1 MRSGLFVSVAR
12 SSRREFGNRRLGMEI
27 DFEKMQGLAP
37 AVIQD
42 AATGELLMV
51 GFMNRE
57 ALEMTLKTG
66 FVTFYSRT
74 RQALWTKGETS
85 GNRLEVVAAWT
96 DCDQDT
102 VLLRVRV
109 LGEGK
114 VCHSGTRSCFTQ
126 KLPLECALGAA
137 QQSKGAQERASR

>member
-1 MRSGLFVSVAR
+1 
-12 SSRREFGNRRLGMEI
+12 MEI
-27 DFEKMQGLAP
+27 DFAKMEGLVP

-42 AATGELLMV
+42 AGDGELLMV

-57 ALEMTLKTG
+57 ALEMTLGTG

-74 RQALWTKGETS
+74 RQKLWTKGESS
-85 GNRLEVVAAWT
+85 GNRLQVAAAWT
-96 DCDQDT
+96 DCDRDT

-114 VCHSGTRSCFTQ
+114 VCHNGTRSCFTEQ
-126 KLPLECALGAA
+126 LQLGRAALGPALFEPEKFKPEKLEPEKA
-137 QQSKGAQERASR
+137 ER

>member
-1 MRSGLFVSVAR
+1 
-12 SSRREFGNRRLGMEI
+12 MEI
-27 DFEKMQGLAP
+27 DFDKMQGLAP

-42 AATGELLMV
+42 SVTGELLMV

-57 ALEMTLKTG
+57 ALNATLRTRY
-66 FVTFYSRT
+66 VTFYSRT
-74 RQALWTKGETS
+74 RQKLWTKGETS

-96 DCDQDT
+96 DCDRDT

-114 VCHSGTRSCFTQ
+114 VCHMGSRSCFMQ
-126 KLPLECALGAA
+126 ELPLAPAPAEEEA
-137 QQSKGAQERASR
+137 RP

>member
-1 MRSGLFVSVAR
+1 
-12 SSRREFGNRRLGMEI
+12 MEI
-27 DFEKMQGLAP
+27 NFEKMQGLAP

-42 AATGELLMV
+42 AGTGELLMV

-57 ALEMTLKTG
+57 ALETTLRTG

-74 RQALWTKGETS
+74 RQRLWTKGETS
-85 GNRLEVVAAWT
+85 GNRLEVTAALT
-96 DCDQDT
+96 DCDRDT

-114 VCHSGTRSCFTQ
+114 VCHTGSRSCFTEELQ
-126 KLPLECALGAA
+126 LGAA
-137 QQSKGAQERASR
+137 AMAAAEETRR

>member
-1 MRSGLFVSVAR
+1 
-12 SSRREFGNRRLGMEI
+12 MEI
-27 DFEKMQGLAP
+27 DFDKMQGLAP

-57 ALEMTLKTG
+57 ALDTTLQTG

-74 RQALWTKGETS
+74 RKRLWTKGETS
-85 GNRLEVVAAWT
+85 GNRLEVTAAWT
-96 DCDQDT
+96 DCDRDT

-114 VCHSGTRSCFTQ
+114 VCHTGSRSCFTE
-126 KLPLECALGAA
+126 KLQLGAA
-137 QQSKGAQERASR
+137 AMAAAEETRR

>member
-1 MRSGLFVSVAR
+1 
-12 SSRREFGNRRLGMEI
+12 MEI
-27 DFEKMQGLAP
+27 DFDKMQGLAP
-37 AVIQD
+37 AVIQE

-57 ALEMTLKTG
+57 ALDTTLQTG

-74 RQALWTKGETS
+74 RKRLWTKGETS
-85 GNRLEVVAAWT
+85 GNRLEVTAAWT
-96 DCDQDT
+96 DCDRDT

-114 VCHSGTRSCFTQ
+114 VCHTGSRSCFTE
-126 KLPLECALGAA
+126 KLQLSAA
-137 QQSKGAQERASR
+137 AMAAAEETRR

>member
-1 MRSGLFVSVAR
+1 
-12 SSRREFGNRRLGMEI
+12 MEI

-42 AATGELLMV
+42 AASGELLMV

-57 ALEMTLKTG
+57 ALDTTLRTR

-74 RQALWTKGETS
+74 RQTLWTKGETS
-85 GNRLEVVAAWT
+85 GNRLQVLAAWT
-96 DCDQDT
+96 DCDHDT

-109 LGEGK
+109 LGAGK
-114 VCHSGTRSCFTQ
+114 VCHTGSRSCFTQ
-126 KLPLECALGAA
+126 ELDLGNAPVEEEA
-137 QQSKGAQERASR
+137 RR

>member
-1 MRSGLFVSVAR
+1 
-12 SSRREFGNRRLGMEI
+12 MEI
-27 DFEKMQGLAP
+27 AFNKRKGLAP

-42 AATGELLMV
+42 DSSAELLMV

-57 ALEMTLKTG
+57 ALETTLRTG

-74 RQALWTKGETS
+74 RQTLWTKGETS
-85 GNRLEVVAAWT
+85 GNRLEVIAAST
-96 DCDQDT
+96 DCDRDT

-114 VCHSGTRSCFTQ
+114 VCHTGSRSCFTQ
-126 KLPLECALGAA
+126 DLPLSVAPSQPSAV
-137 QQSKGAQERASR
+137 QR